1 MDDFINRADGFISE
15 NLREEFSLEKIAKHC
30 GYSPFHFARKFKKET
45 GKTVMEYVRE
55 KRITA
60 SAEMIKKG
68 CGICNAAMEY
78 CFETHSGFT
87 RAFASVFGCCPREYA
102 AHCSGK
108 NWKGY
113 DKMNNENSEIII
125 RSVRP
130 RDLNDLWENVYSS
143 MTPKEIT
150 EVKIIPGM
158 EREKNQTGVELA
170 AEVDGAVIMT
180 LPMIK
185 PFWIP
190 MGFLFDN
197 NYVITC
203 DGREDV
209 MKRLLE
215 EMKIRC
221 RKMGILTLIS
231 PQKAGSENVKAFE
244 TLGFREAWNDGEWVY
259 LAMSV

>member
-1 MDDFINRADGFISE
+1 MEEFINRADGFIAE
-15 NLREEFSLEKIAKHC
+15 KLCEEFSLDEIAKYC
-30 GYSPFHFARKFKKET
+30 GYSSFHFARKFKKET

-55 KRITA
+55 KRIFA

-87 RAFASVFGCCPREYA
+87 RAFASIFGCCPRKYA

-113 DKMNNENSEIII
+113 DYLNSENSEIII
-125 RSVRP
+125 RSVEP
-130 RDLNDLWENVYSS
+130 RDVNDLWENVYSA

-150 EVKIIPGM
+150 EVKIIPSM

-170 AEVDGAVIMT
+170 GSVDGTVIMT

-197 NYVITC
+197 NYVITG
-203 DGREDV
+203 DGRDAV

-215 EMKIRC
+215 EMKIMC

-231 PQKAGSENVKAFE
+231 PQKAGSENVNAFE
-244 TLGFREAWNDGEWVY
+244 TLGFREAWCDGEWVY
-259 LAMSV
+259 LAMSL

>member
-1 MDDFINRADGFISE
+1 MEEFINRAEGFIAE
-15 NLREEFSLEKIAKHC
+15 KLCEEFSLDEIAEHC
-30 GYSPFHFARKFKKET
+30 GYSSFHFARKFKKVT

-55 KRITA
+55 KRIFA
-60 SAEMIKKG
+60 SAEMIKRG
-68 CGICNAAMEY
+68 SGICNAAMEF

-113 DKMNNENSEIII
+113 DHMNGENPEIII
-125 RSVRP
+125 RSVRLD
-130 RDLNDLWENVYSS
+130 DLNDLWENVYSA

-150 EVKIIPGM
+150 EVKIIPSM
-158 EREKNQTGVELA
+158 ERGKRQTGVEVA
-170 AEVDGAVIMT
+170 GSVDGTVVMT

-185 PFWIP
+185 PFWMP

-197 NYVITC
+197 DYVITG
-203 DGREDV
+203 DGRDEV
-209 MKRLLE
+209 MKGLLE

-221 RKMGILTLIS
+221 RAMGIFTLIS
-231 PQKAGSENVKAFE
+231 PQKAGSGSIGAFAA
-244 TLGFREAWNDGEWVY
+244 LGFGEVWNDGEWVY